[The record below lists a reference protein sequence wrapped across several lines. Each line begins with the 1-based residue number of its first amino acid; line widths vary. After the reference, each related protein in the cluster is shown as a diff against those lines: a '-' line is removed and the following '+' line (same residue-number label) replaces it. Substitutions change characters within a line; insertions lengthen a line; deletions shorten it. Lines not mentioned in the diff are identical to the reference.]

1 MNYDCI
7 IKQPM
12 QMVELNLNMIISENP
27 RLRNA
32 LDRSIDHPSIRNYI
46 NIPFIIHKFVLN
58 ITDEY
63 SSFTNSTNNDNEDV
77 NIIGKYLLLI
87 IPSSVFL
94 LSVFSLIVW
103 TRIKPLING

>member
-1 MNYDCI
+1 MNYECI

-12 QMVELNLNMIISENP
+12 QMVSLNLNMIISENP
-27 RLRNA
+27 RLINA

-46 NIPFIIHKFVLN
+46 NIPFNIHKFVLN

-63 SSFTNSTNNDNEDV
+63 SSFTNSTTNDNEDV
-77 NIIGKYLLLI
+77 NNIVKYLLLL

-94 LSVFSLIVW
+94 LSVISLIVW
-103 TRIKPLING
+103 TMIKPLING